1 MVESYRGEVWRNVAR
16 FGGRVGN
23 LGGERSFDRR
33 KGSFYSRE
41 CGWCWEIWEVLVEVW
56 AGFE

>member
-23 LGGERSFDRR
+23 LGGEKEF
-33 KGSFYSRE
+33 
-41 CGWCWEIWEVLVEVW
+41 
-56 AGFE
+56 